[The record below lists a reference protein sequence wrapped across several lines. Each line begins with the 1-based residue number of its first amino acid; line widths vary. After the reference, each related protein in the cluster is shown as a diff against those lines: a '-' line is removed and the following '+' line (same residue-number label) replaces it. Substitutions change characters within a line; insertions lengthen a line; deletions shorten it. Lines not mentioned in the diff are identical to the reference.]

1 MKSPVQLG
9 YTLGTSLLLAAAAYF
24 YASNWGALSRWEKL
38 APLLAAIALMYALSE
53 FFARRPGRAFL
64 SRLALLAG
72 CLFFG
77 VGVAL
82 VGQMYNSHADS
93 YSLFAVWL
101 IPALLLAV
109 ITRWPPFSVLSFI
122 LAHLAYL
129 LYFFPGFSTG
139 FISEWRIV
147 SVLLAAAAVNV
158 VILILAERRLI
169 ASPAIKALSYITAF
183 GLMLYASNSLAFES
197 LGVVWVNLPLFLLL
211 ASAALY
217 CYRTRQKPFLL
228 LSGLFVSIL
237 AIVKYTE
244 LLVHF
249 LDESFILWSLIFVV
263 LFIWG
268 NVRFLELIRSSPA
281 AAKEDKSD
289 NDAVSAHN
297 AFTTWATRILAA
309 AAIAIATVL
318 GTAVIIGFLVLTLG
332 IDHPEYAM
340 CGLGAVATVGAIAA
354 GRLNGVVRYT
364 FLTCGMVVGISSG
377 IILDSL
383 PVLLFF
389 LLSAVGA
396 FVFIPGTV
404 QRIYCLVAGAVMAWV
419 VLDWLLDGSIPVFSV
434 LGAVLL
440 VLLLAAWLLIKS
452 PGVRNPLL
460 YGGYPSFLLVFFI
473 LTFITG
479 GKAYYLMN
487 GLFFLTV
494 TAAVLLC
501 LRRSLT
507 WVYVISLVFWTAFL
521 VYKYYDLAW
530 KLLHK
535 SFSLALAGLIL
546 LGLTRLYERRQGGS
560 GDHPALRLSQRRTAV
575 WLLAA
580 ITLLQLG
587 ILSVQT
593 ARSEWQLAHDQTIK
607 LELAPVDPRSMLQG
621 DYVILSY
628 EISRPEWEEAEWKR
642 LEFNPRAALVL
653 APDTSGIYRLERLY
667 EEGSP
672 LREGEMLI
680 RGKWDGYRGL
690 DFGIEHYFIPEGTG
704 IDLVEQVRYAEVKLS
719 AKGDAILVRLTAE

>member
-9 YTLGTSLLLAAAAYF
+9 YTLGTSLLLSAAAYF
-24 YASNWGALSRWEKL
+24 YASNWEALSRWEKL

-82 VGQMYNSHADS
+82 IGQMYNSHADS

-129 LYFFPGFSTG
+129 LYFFPGFRSGIIT
-139 FISEWRIV
+139 EWRIV

-158 VILILAERRLI
+158 VILILAERRLF
-169 ASPAIKALSYITAF
+169 ASPAIKALSFTTAF
-183 GLMLYASNSLAFES
+183 GLMLYASNSLALEN
-197 LGVVWVNLPLFLLL
+197 LGVWVNLPLFLLL
-211 ASAALY
+211 AFAAPY
-217 CYRTRQKPFLL
+217 YYRTRQKSFLL

-244 LLVHF
+244 LLIHF

-268 NVRFLELIRSSPA
+268 NVRFLNLVRSSPSA
-281 AAKEDKSD
+281 AAQDSPD
-289 NDAVSAHN
+289 SDAVSAHN
-297 AFTTWATRILAA
+297 AFTMWASRILAA
-309 AAIAIATVL
+309 VAIAIATVL
-318 GTAVIIGFLVLTLG
+318 GTAVIIGFLVLILE

-340 CGLGAVATVGAIAA
+340 CALGAFATVGAIAA
-354 GRLNGVVRYT
+354 EKLNGVVRYT
-364 FLTCGMVVGISSG
+364 FLTCGMVMGISSG
-377 IILDSL
+377 IILDNL

-389 LLSAVGA
+389 LLTAVGA

-404 QRIYCLVAGAVMAWV
+404 QRIYCLVAGAVMAWI
-419 VLDWLLDGSIPVFSV
+419 VLDWLLDGSVPVFSA

-440 VLLLAAWLLIKS
+440 ILLLAAWLLIKQ

-473 LTFITG
+473 LTFITEG
-479 GKAYYLMN
+479 TAYYLMN

-494 TAAVLLC
+494 TAAVLLSI
-501 LRRSLT
+501 RRSLT

-546 LGLTRLYERRQGGS
+546 LGLTRLYEKRL
-560 GDHPALRLSQRRTAV
+560 GDSTELPALRTNQRRTAV

-580 ITLLQLG
+580 VTLLQLG
-587 ILSVQT
+587 VLSAQT
-593 ARSEWQLAHDQTIK
+593 ARSEWLLAHGQTIK

-628 EISRPEWEEAEWKR
+628 DISRPEWGDEEWKR
-642 LEFNPRAALVL
+642 LESNPKAALVL
-653 APDTSGIYRLERLY
+653 APDAAGVYRLERLY

-672 LREGEMLI
+672 LREGEVLI
-680 RGKWDGYRGL
+680 RGKWDGYRGI

-704 IDLVEQVRYAEVKLS
+704 IDLVNQVRYAEVKLS
-719 AKGDAILVRLTAE
+719 SKGDAILLRLTNG

>member
-9 YTLGTSLLLAAAAYF
+9 YTLGTSLLLSAAAYF

-53 FFARRPGRAFL
+53 FFAQRPGRAYL

-77 VGVAL
+77 VGAAL

-93 YSLFAVWL
+93 YSLFAIWL
-101 IPALLLAV
+101 IPALLLAW
-109 ITRWPPFSVLSFI
+109 ITRWQPFYVLSFI
-122 LAHLAYL
+122 LGHLAYL
-129 LYFFPGFSTG
+129 LYFFPGFRSSL
-139 FISEWRIV
+139 IPEWRIL
-147 SVLLAAAAVNV
+147 SILLAAAAVNL
-158 VILILAERRLI
+158 VILFLAERRLL
-169 ASPAIKALSYITAF
+169 ASPVLKALSFTAAYV
-183 GLMLYASNSLAFES
+183 LMLYASNSFFLED
-197 LGVVWVNLPLFLLL
+197 LGVWVNPPLFLLL
-211 ASAALY
+211 ALAVPY
-217 CYRTRQKPFLL
+217 YYRTRQKSFLL
-228 LSGLFVSIL
+228 LSGLFISVL

-244 LLVHF
+244 LLIHF
-249 LDESFILWSLIFVV
+249 VDESFILWSLIFVV

-268 NVRFLELIRSSPA
+268 NVRFLKLVRSSPSGKA
-281 AAKEDKSD
+281 ADNSD
-289 NDAVSAHN
+289 DENVQAHN
-297 AFTTWATRILAA
+297 VFVMWASRVLAA

-318 GTAVIIGFLVLTLG
+318 GTAVIIGFLVLILE
-332 IDHPEYAM
+332 IEHPEYAM
-340 CGLGAVATVGAIAA
+340 CALGAMATVGAIAA
-354 GRLNGVVRYT
+354 GKLNGVVRYT
-364 FLTCGMVVGISSG
+364 LLTCGMVVGMSSG

-389 LLSAVGA
+389 LLSAA
-396 FVFIPGTV
+396 AALVFIPGTV

-419 VLDWLLDGSIPVFSV
+419 VLDWLLDGDLPVFST

-440 VLLLAAWLLIKS
+440 ILLLAAWLLIKQ

-473 LTFITG
+473 LTFITEG
-479 GKAYYLMN
+479 TAYYLMN

-494 TAAVLLC
+494 TAAVLLSI
-501 LRRSLT
+501 RRSLT

-535 SFSLALAGLIL
+535 SVSLALAGLIL
-546 LGLTRLYERRQGGS
+546 LGLTRLYERKLGGS
-560 GDHPALRLSQRRTAV
+560 MEQPALRSSQRRTTV

-580 ITLLQLG
+580 VTLLQLG
-587 ILSVQT
+587 VLSAQS
-593 ARSEWQLAHDQTIK
+593 ARSEWLLAHGQTIK

-628 EISRPEWEEAEWKR
+628 SISRPQWGEAEWKR
-642 LEFNPRAALVL
+642 LESNPKAALVL
-653 APDTSGIYRLERLY
+653 APDAAGVYRLERLY

-672 LREGEMLI
+672 LREGEVVI
-680 RGKWDGYRGL
+680 RGKWDGYRGF

-704 IDLVEQVRYAEVKLS
+704 IDLVNQVRYAEVKLS
-719 AKGDAILVRLTAE
+719 SKGDAILLRLTNG

>member
-1 MKSPVQLG
+1 MKNPVQLG
-9 YTLGTSLLLAAAAYF
+9 YTLGTSLLLSAAAYF
-24 YASNWGALSRWEKL
+24 YASNWGVLSRWEKL
-38 APLLAAIALMYALSE
+38 APLLAAIALMYAFSE
-53 FFARRPGRAFL
+53 FFARRPGRTFL

-129 LYFFPGFSTG
+129 LYFFPGFHYVI
-139 FISEWRIV
+139 FSEAPIVRI
-147 SVLLAAAAVNV
+147 LLAAAAVNV
-158 VILILAERRLI
+158 VLHILAERRLL
-169 ASPAIKALSYITAF
+169 ASPAIKALSFAAAF
-183 GLMLYASNSLAFES
+183 GFLLHASNSLIHES
-197 LGVVWVNLPLFLLL
+197 LGVWVNLPLFLLL
-211 ASAALY
+211 AFAATY
-217 CYRTRQKPFLL
+217 YYRTRQKFFLL
-228 LSGLFVSIL
+228 LSGLFVSVL

-244 LLVHF
+244 LLIHF

-268 NVRFLELIRSSPA
+268 NIRFMELIRSSPSA
-281 AAKEDKSD
+281 AAEDSP
-289 NDAVSAHN
+289 NSDAVSAHN
-297 AFTTWATRILAA
+297 AFTTWATRILTA

-318 GTAVIIGFLVLTLG
+318 GTSVIIGFLVLTLG

-340 CGLGAVATVGAIAA
+340 CGLGAIATVGAIAS
-354 GRLNGVVRYT
+354 RKLNGVVRYT
-364 FLTCGMVVGISSG
+364 FLTCGMVVGMSSG

-389 LLSAVGA
+389 LLTAVGA

-404 QRIYCLVAGAVMAWV
+404 QRIYCLVAGAVMGWV
-419 VLDWLLDGSIPVFSV
+419 VLDWLLDGDLPVFSA

-440 VLLLAAWLLIKS
+440 TLLLAAWLFIKQ
-452 PGVRNPLL
+452 PGFRNPLL
-460 YGGYPSFLLVFFI
+460 YGGYPSLLLVFFI
-473 LTFITG
+473 LTFITEG
-479 GKAYYLMN
+479 TVYYLMN

-501 LRRSLT
+501 IRRSVT

-535 SFSLALAGLIL
+535 SVSLALAGLIL
-546 LGLTRLYERRQGGS
+546 LGLTMWYERRRGGS
-560 GDHPALRLSQRRTAV
+560 GDQPALRTSQRRTAV

-580 ITLLQLG
+580 VTLLQLG
-587 ILSVQT
+587 ILSAQT
-593 ARSEWQLAHDQTIK
+593 ARSEWLLANGQTIK
-607 LELAPVDPRSMLQG
+607 LELAPVDPRSLLQG

-628 EISRPEWEEAEWKR
+628 EISRPKWEDEEWKR
-642 LEFNPRAALVL
+642 LESKAKAALVL
-653 APDTSGIYRLERLY
+653 APDSTGVYRLERLY
-667 EEGSP
+667 EEESP
-672 LREGEMLI
+672 LREGEVLI
-680 RGKWDGYRGL
+680 RGKWDGYRGF

-704 IDLVEQVRYAEVKLS
+704 IDLVNQVRYAEVKLS
-719 AKGDAILVRLTAE
+719 SNGDAILVRLTNE

>member
-9 YTLGTSLLLAAAAYF
+9 YTLGTSLLLSAAAYF
-24 YASNWGALSRWEKL
+24 YASNWEALSRWEKL

-122 LAHLAYL
+122 LALLAYL
-129 LYFFPGFSTG
+129 LYFFPGFRSGIIT
-139 FISEWRIV
+139 EWRIV
-147 SVLLAAAAVNV
+147 SVLLAAAAVNL
-158 VILILAERRLI
+158 VILILAERRLF
-169 ASPAIKALSYITAF
+169 ASPAIKALSFTTAF
-183 GLMLYASNSLAFES
+183 GLMLYASNSLALEN
-197 LGVVWVNLPLFLLL
+197 LGVWVNLPLFLLL
-211 ASAALY
+211 AFAVPY
-217 CYRTRQKPFLL
+217 YYRTRQKSFLL

-244 LLVHF
+244 LLIHF

-268 NVRFLELIRSSPA
+268 NVRFLNLVRSSPSA
-281 AAKEDKSD
+281 PAQDSPD

-297 AFTTWATRILAA
+297 AFTAWASRILAA
-309 AAIAIATVL
+309 VAIAIATVL
-318 GTAVIIGFLVLTLG
+318 GTAVIIGFLVLIVE

-340 CGLGAVATVGAIAA
+340 CALGAFATVGAIAA
-354 GRLNGVVRYT
+354 EKLNGVVRYT
-364 FLTCGMVVGISSG
+364 FLTCGMVMGVSSG
-377 IILDSL
+377 IILDNL

-389 LLSAVGA
+389 LLTAVGA

-419 VLDWLLDGSIPVFSV
+419 VLDWLLDGDLPVFSA

-440 VLLLAAWLLIKS
+440 ILLLAAWLLIKQ

-473 LTFITG
+473 LTFITEG
-479 GKAYYLMN
+479 TAYYLMN

-494 TAAVLLC
+494 TAAVLLSI
-501 LRRSLT
+501 RRSLT

-546 LGLTRLYERRQGGS
+546 LGLTRLYERRR
-560 GDHPALRLSQRRTAV
+560 GDSTELPALRTNQWRTAV

-580 ITLLQLG
+580 VTLLQLG
-587 ILSVQT
+587 VLSAQT
-593 ARSEWQLAHDQTIK
+593 ARSEWLLAHGQTIK

-628 EISRPEWEEAEWKR
+628 DISRPEWGDAEWKR
-642 LEFNPRAALVL
+642 LESNPKAALVL
-653 APDTSGIYRLERLY
+653 APDAAGVYRLERLY

-672 LREGEMLI
+672 LREGEVLI
-680 RGKWDGYRGL
+680 RGKWDGYRGI

-704 IDLVEQVRYAEVKLS
+704 IDLVNQVRYAEVKLS
-719 AKGDAILVRLTAE
+719 SKGDAILLRLTNG